1 MMHDRV
7 ETETGA
13 SGGTTRRAMLSAAA
27 GGFALAASG
36 LFLPDWMEE
45 AEAREGAYGGQLGGR
60 HGKDQRGLNHAK
72 RRKRARRRGHGDK
85 KDKGRDKNDS
95 PPRGTVTRDIAFS
108 IQNQRSTSVRL
119 RVLQIDRDQRAFVV
133 KWDWENIDPNSTKD
147 YRGSE
152 NVVIAE
158 FFPEFNVN
166 GVNSRRVMQGYNPPW
181 FFPSVS
187 LGWVP
192 RDWDGNSNPSFEQ
205 EISFQEETGQTVTR
219 DDMKFEVFRLND
231 STDHIEF
238 RVTLR

>member
-1 MMHDRV
+1 MAHNGV
-7 ETETGA
+7 ETETDET
-13 SGGTTRRAMLSAAA
+13 GGTTRRAMLSAAA

-36 LFLPDWMEE
+36 LFLPDWLEE
-45 AEAREGAYGGQLGGR
+45 AEARDGAYGGKLGGR
-60 HGKDQRGLNHAK
+60 HGKDHRGRDKRK
-72 RRKRARRRGHGDK
+72 RRTHGNK

-95 PPRGTVTRDIAFS
+95 PPRGTVIRDVAFS

-119 RVLQIDRDQRAFVV
+119 RVLQIDRDQNAYVT
-133 KWDWENIDPNSTKD
+133 KWDWDNIEPNSTKD
-147 YRGSE
+147 YRASE

-181 FFPSVS
+181 SYPSVS
-187 LGWVP
+187 IGWVP
-192 RDWDGNSNPSFEQ
+192 RDWDGHGIPTFEQ
-205 EISFQEETGQTVTR
+205 EISFEQEAGATFTR

-231 STDHIEF
+231 SANHIEF